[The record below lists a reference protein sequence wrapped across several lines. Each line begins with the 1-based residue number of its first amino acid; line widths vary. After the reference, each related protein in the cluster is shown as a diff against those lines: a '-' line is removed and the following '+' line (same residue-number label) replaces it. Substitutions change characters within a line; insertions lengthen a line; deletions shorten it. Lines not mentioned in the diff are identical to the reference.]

1 MKKLLFILCLTGLY
15 SCSSLQTGNR
25 NDQPGYYPH
34 AGSKITLHQ
43 PIKVLAD
50 RAGLYIQNGENK
62 GGAHSRFEPF
72 CYIRF
77 LNVKQNPR
85 TIQADTFVV
94 KSSRIETRLVASNKP
109 VLTPYRHIVYRLVDN
124 SPSDILEV
132 VTMRI
137 HSAKQPEVYLLECG
151 GVEDHPANVEP
162 PTINEIR
169 QAMGSIMSL
178 QLY

>member
-1 MKKLLFILCLTGLY
+1 MKNLLLIICLSGLY
-15 SCSSLQTGNR
+15 SCSSLQTGDRDN
-25 NDQPGYYPH
+25 QPGYYP
-34 AGSKITLHQ
+34 APGSKITLHQ
-43 PIKVLAD
+43 PLKVLAD

-77 LNVKQNPR
+77 LNVEQRPR
-85 TIQADTFVV
+85 TILADTFVV
-94 KSSRIETRLVASNKP
+94 QSSRIETRLVASNQP
-109 VLTPYRHIVYRLVDN
+109 DLAPFRHIAYRLVDN

-137 HSAKQPEVYLLECG
+137 HSAKQPGVYLLECG

-169 QAMGSIMSL
+169 RAMGRIMSL
-178 QLY
+178 QML